1 MKIRTKGDAVALVIE
16 LKRAIE
22 GINSLIKNQWYV
34 DHTDLINLREKLKT
48 RLAVTEELLHL
59 GELPDAVIEEWTEL
73 TDDQLKLMGI
83 KKIIL

>member
-1 MKIRTKGDAVALVIE
+1 MALVIE
-16 LKRAIE
+16 LKRAIQ

-59 GELPDAVIEEWTEL
+59 GELPDAVIEEWAEL